1 MNNREKI
8 KIICRRPKDF
18 LKEII
23 NKKINLYSIKINKKD
38 LEIIIDDKDIVKI
51 NEIKYIHKIKIIRYY
66 GMNNIK
72 YLIRKNKLFLLCVI
86 LGIIINI
93 LLSNIIFNIEV
104 ETSNQNL
111 KKVLLNDLKNNNIEI
126 FHIKPSKE
134 KKKIVK
140 EKILKKENNIIE
152 WLEIKEQ
159 GTKYIIKVQERKI
172 NKKNE
177 ECYPRNIVSNKI
189 AVITKIIAEEGEII
203 KKENDLVTKNEILI
217 SGLIY
222 NNDKIVSKKCA
233 VGKVYGEVWYKV
245 LLSIPQKIKKEEY
258 TNNKSYGISLK
269 VFNKEYN
276 FGNKYKTFKKNQYN
290 IINSRIVPI
299 KIGITKYRNTKIVIK
314 EYDISNID
322 EYALNLAEERINKK
336 LSNPVIINKK
346 VLKKNINNS
355 KIDVEVFFSVEE
367 DITSYQDISSVN
379 IDSINNETEE

>member
-38 LEIIIDDKDIVKI
+38 LEIVIDDKDIVKI

-269 VFNKEYN
+269 VFNKDYN

>member
-51 NEIKYIHKIKIIRYY
+51 DEIKYIHKIKIIRYY

-134 KKKIVK
+134 KEKIVK

-269 VFNKEYN
+269 VFNKDYN

>member
-38 LEIIIDDKDIVKI
+38 LEIVIDDKDIVKI